1 MNSASL
7 GTLPFNISGD
17 SNMNPNTANMNYIAS
32 LPPTPSSTEQSSS
45 QPSSSSSASPSS
57 SNPICKICGGQ
68 CRSKKGVGSFICK
81 SCREFFRTAVLN
93 NYTFRCARIGRCDV
107 DVDKIKKYQQCRACR
122 MKNLLEFG
130 LDPEDVLKNQ
140 RIKRPKEI
148 KTPERKQP
156 EPFCFA
162 VPNVVEEPPRI
173 KFGAD
178 PIVQFANIR
187 DCTKSFLLEVLDWPK
202 RNELY
207 RELKEEEK
215 IQLLHS
221 QWIFISFLTSCENG
235 AHLLDLNEE
244 MSNVAHAF
252 NSMNLSS
259 YEVRSMK
266 SVLLFM
272 MKEPDGT
279 FHYQNNLDDSLEDLD
294 RAVGPDSD
302 RFANILLLLG
312 TIIWLPL
319 AGVEKLFNATVVE
332 LIPKHV

>member
-17 SNMNPNTANMNYIAS
+17 SNMNPNIANMNYLAS
-32 LPPTPSSTEQSSS
+32 LPPTPSSPDQSSS

-93 NYTFRCARIGRCDV
+93 DYTFRCARIGRCDV

-122 MKNLLEFG
+122 MEKLLEFG
-130 LDPEDVLKNQ
+130 LDPKDVLKNQ
-140 RIKRPKEI
+140 RVKRPKEI

-173 KFGAD
+173 KFGTD
-178 PIVQFANIR
+178 PIVQ
-187 DCTKSFLLEVLDWPK
+187 
-202 RNELY
+202 
-207 RELKEEEK
+207 
-215 IQLLHS
+215 IQLLHT

-252 NSMNLSS
+252 NAMNLSS
-259 YEVRSMK
+259 YEVRAMK

-272 MKEPDGT
+272 MKGPDGT
-279 FHYQNNLDDSLEDLD
+279 FSYQNNLDDSLEDLD

-302 RFANILLLLG
+302 RFGNILLLLG

-319 AGVEKLFNATVVE
+319 AGIEKLFNATVVE